1 MAKKDFSGM
10 LETSITGRKQVVSEE
25 TIVSKEQTDSI
36 PTGDKV
42 SELKQGIVIN
52 GKKSN
57 EKLPRTIYFEK
68 SVIDKVIVIAKENN
82 LSVSAVINQIL
93 KQVL

>member
-10 LETSITGRKQVVSEE
+10 LETSITGRNKVITEE
-25 TIVSKEQTDSI
+25 LEKEDIALS
-36 PTGDKV
+36 GDKV

-52 GKKSN
+52 GKKNN

-93 KQVL
+93 KQVLWL